1 MRDTTHPTSIRLS
14 RETLALLDA
23 QVRETKRSRSFLVE
37 EVLRRH
43 LTKPALPDKES
54 IARKIERLRSFEG
67 VGARLYG
74 PLTEEE
80 IKARAREFGRDV
92 D

>member
-1 MRDTTHPTSIRLS
+1 MRLS
-14 RETLALLDA
+14 KETLALLDQ

-37 EVLRRH
+37 ELLKRH
-43 LTKPALPDKES
+43 LKQPALSDKEA
-54 IARKIERLRSFEG
+54 IARKIECLRSFKG
-67 VGARLYG
+67 IGARLYG

-80 IKARAREFGRDV
+80 IERRAREFGRDV